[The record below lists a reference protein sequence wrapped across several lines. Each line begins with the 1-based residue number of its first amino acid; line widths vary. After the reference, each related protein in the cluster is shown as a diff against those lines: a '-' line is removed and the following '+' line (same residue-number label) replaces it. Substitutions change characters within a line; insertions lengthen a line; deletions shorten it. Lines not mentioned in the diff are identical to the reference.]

1 MSQDVEESSERC
13 EEMMIQEVHAV
24 PFRYEGR
31 MEESG
36 RWVAQVFGFEA
47 HVALRGR
54 RIHMQHE
61 RNVLLRAAE
70 KENEFLKGRV
80 ISEIQPQSTSY
91 ESVLREQEVQ
101 YQQTSQRFKV
111 IEFHEG
117 RLRIQSQTEESMIFS
132 IKTKLCRVIRKWVA
146 GHEAVSR
153 TSDISSR
160 YFVGSKRR
168 L

>member
-1 MSQDVEESSERC
+1 
-13 EEMMIQEVHAV
+13 MIQEVHAV

-31 MEESG
+31 VEESG
-36 RWVAQVFGFEA
+36 RRVAQVFGFEA

-61 RNVLLRAAE
+61 LKGLLRAAE
-70 KENEFLKGRV
+70 KEKEFLNGQV
-80 ISEIQPQSTSY
+80 TFEIQPQSTSY

-111 IEFHEG
+111 IEFHEA
-117 RLRIQSQTEESMIFS
+117 RPRIQLQTEESMIFS
-132 IKTKLCRVIRKWVA
+132 IHTKLWRVIRKWVA

-153 TSDISSR
+153 TSDKSSR
-160 YFVGSKRR
+160 QSFGSERR